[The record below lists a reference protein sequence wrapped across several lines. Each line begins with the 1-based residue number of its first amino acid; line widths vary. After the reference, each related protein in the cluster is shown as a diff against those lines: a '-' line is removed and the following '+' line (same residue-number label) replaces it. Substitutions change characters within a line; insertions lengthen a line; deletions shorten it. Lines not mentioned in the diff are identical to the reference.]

1 MRASDSRFARYAH
14 IIIPPPHTHTSHTE
28 APCYWRCVRGCGPH
42 LPLTWRWEL
51 RCCILALARRACGVD
66 AHAPR
71 PIPIR
76 DPVFASWGF
85 DLHPPGG
92 AELHATLG
100 GPIEWSRLPRF
111 QRVSLTQAHRGPGRP
126 CRTAPV
132 ALHAGTVWRELHGAR
147 QADVVVASFG
157 LVALPAVLLR
167 RAVAFCVTQDY
178 DEPREQVRHARRVS
192 QER

>member
-14 IIIPPPHTHTSHTE
+14 IIIPPPPHTPHTQRRRVTGV
-28 APCYWRCVRGCGPH
+28 ACVAVVLIC
-42 LPLTWRWEL
+42 PLHG
-51 RCCILALARRACGVD
+51 AGNSGV
-66 AHAPR
+66 
-71 PIPIR
+71 
-76 DPVFASWGF
+76 ASWHWLAAHVVSMRTRRVRSLSAILCLPAGGF

-178 DEPREQVRHARRVS
+178 DEPPEQVRHARRVS